1 MPSITPAELD
11 AFRRLQVEDL
21 LRPVL
26 VQLVVLIIAARLFGA
41 SFRKLGQS
49 AVVGEIAA
57 GLVLGPSVLGWLA
70 PEVSQFIFHP
80 TFEGIPRELSDP
92 ALAKIFAILSEIG
105 LILLLFLVGLEF
117 DFTHLQNHGRSAVG
131 ISITGIVLPFA
142 LGVAISPILLPRIE
156 EYAPNEPVPALGFTL
171 FLGVA
176 LSITA
181 LPVLG
186 RMMLDW
192 NITRTKLGT
201 ITISAA
207 ALEDAIGWIALAT
220 IASVVRS
227 RFDPLATAKVI
238 GLSVG
243 FGLLMIL
250 VVRPLLVRWARW
262 AVRRGNGELKLLDLA
277 FLLVGVMLSALAT
290 SAIGI
295 FAIFGAFLFGAI
307 LSNEVELRDAVVRR
321 MRDVVTAFFLP
332 IFFTYTGLRTDVRSL
347 GSLEMWLL
355 GTLVLA
361 ASITG
366 KIGGCGLAALLGGLS
381 KRESACVGVMMNTRG
396 LMELII
402 INLGYEMR
410 VIPKSVFCMLVLM
423 ALVTTFMTT
432 PILRRL
438 APGTELEEP
447 MRQSGHFG
455 TANRSTPPSTGLN
468 AANHV

>member
-70 PEVSQFIFHP
+70 PQVSQFIFHP

-117 DFTHLQNHGRSAVG
+117 DFTHLQNHGRSAVV
-131 ISITGIVLPFA
+131 ISIAGIVLPFA
-142 LGVAISPILLPRIE
+142 LGIAISPILLPRIE
-156 EYAPNEPVPALGFTL
+156 DYAPGEPVPALGFTL

-192 NITRTKLGT
+192 QITRTKLGT

-220 IASVVRS
+220 IASIIRS
-227 RFDPLATAKVI
+227 HFDPLATAKMI
-238 GLSVG
+238 GFSVG
-243 FGLLMIL
+243 FGLVMIL
-250 VVRPLLVRWARW
+250 VARPLLARWARW
-262 AVRRGNGELKLLDLA
+262 ALRRGNGELKLLDLA
-277 FLLVGVMLSALAT
+277 LLLVGVMLSALVT
-290 SAIGI
+290 STIGI
-295 FAIFGAFLFGAI
+295 FAIFGAFLFGAV
-307 LSNEVELRDAVVRR
+307 LSNEIELREAVVR
-321 MRDVVTAFFLP
+321 
-332 IFFTYTGLRTDVRSL
+332 
-347 GSLEMWLL
+347 
-355 GTLVLA
+355 
-361 ASITG
+361 
-366 KIGGCGLAALLGGLS
+366 
-381 KRESACVGVMMNTRG
+381 
-396 LMELII
+396 
-402 INLGYEMR
+402 
-410 VIPKSVFCMLVLM
+410 
-423 ALVTTFMTT
+423 
-432 PILRRL
+432 
-438 APGTELEEP
+438 
-447 MRQSGHFG
+447 
-455 TANRSTPPSTGLN
+455 
-468 AANHV
+468 